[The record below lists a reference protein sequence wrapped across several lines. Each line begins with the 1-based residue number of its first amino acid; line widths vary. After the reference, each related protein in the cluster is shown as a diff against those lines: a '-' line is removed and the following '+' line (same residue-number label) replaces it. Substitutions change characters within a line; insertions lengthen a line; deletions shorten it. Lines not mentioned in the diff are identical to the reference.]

1 MGTTT
6 KKVFFYYMKQT
17 QKLLALSVGLG
28 ALLVAEF
35 LILDPDF
42 HLDAYAIQRMAG
54 FILFMYMICQ
64 ASWGLYSVS
73 YYDSLVLS
81 FGGRRTDVRRGAMLR
96 EVLLAVEVLV
106 IYCILALTFHMEVGV
121 NTSLG
126 YLAMGLVLGG
136 FMRIIGG
143 LNLKHG
149 RVVYIILVLV
159 CALTGGFTSGFTYAT
174 GYSFP
179 FLEFF
184 NSPFFALACI
194 LVYVVLQYP
203 LHRIYKTAKVY

>member
-28 ALLVAEF
+28 VFLVAEF

-42 HLDAYAIQRMAG
+42 HLDAFAMQRMVG
-54 FILFMYMICQ
+54 FTLFMYMICQ

-96 EVLLAVEVLV
+96 EVLLAVEVLAL
-106 IYCILALTFHMEVGV
+106 YCILAFAFHIEVGV
-121 NTSLG
+121 SASFA
-126 YLAMGLVLGG
+126 YLAMGLVLGAI
-136 FMRIIGG
+136 MRIVGG

-149 RVVYIILVLV
+149 RVVYIVLVLV
-159 CALTGGFTSGFTYAT
+159 CALGGGFTSGFTFAT
-174 GYSFP
+174 GKPIP

-184 NSPFFALACI
+184 HSPFFALI
-194 LVYVVLQYP
+194 GVLVYAVLQYP